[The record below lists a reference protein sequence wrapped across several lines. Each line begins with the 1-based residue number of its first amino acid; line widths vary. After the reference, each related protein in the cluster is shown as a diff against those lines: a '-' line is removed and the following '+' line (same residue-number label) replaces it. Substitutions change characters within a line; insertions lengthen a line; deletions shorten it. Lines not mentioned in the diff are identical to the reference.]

1 MHKDTK
7 RTRSSRAVRRVVCAL
22 LVGVL
27 AVFQSMPVTATSQME
42 KEKKEAQ
49 KNWRKPMKRLNRQN
63 GKKMRPRPR

>member
-42 KEKKEAQ
+42 KEKKETEE
-49 KNWRKPMKRLNRQN
+49 KRRS
-63 GKKMRPRPR
+63 R